1 MYVCMYVF
9 MYVQY
14 IQSIVYILYTLVNSS
29 LISLISSHCSERISA
44 GRTCAS
50 IGSVDRSAAAECA
63 AIAERIDP
71 TRDLSGN
78 PIAFPSPLPLASPP
92 MAGETAGIFNI
103 EHILFYIQGTFRKRI
118 ALLGT
123 QYTLQ
128 YIMNKDD
135 IETIITK

>member
-1 MYVCMYVF
+1 MYVF
-9 MYVQY
+9 TKHTCIYY
-14 IQSIVYILYTLVNSS
+14 IYTLVNSS

-63 AIAERIDP
+63 AIADRIDP

-78 PIAFPSPLPLASPP
+78 SITLPSPLPLASPLL
-92 MAGETAGIFNI
+92 AGETTGMFNI
-103 EHILFYIQGTFRKRI
+103 EHTLFYIQVVFRKRI
-118 ALLGT
+118 ALLGK

-128 YIMNKDD
+128 YKMNKDD
-135 IETIITK
+135 N